1 MPKPFHAAVM
11 TACLVLSACSLFH
24 RDQNEA
30 ARPAE
35 RTAPLDLNSASVRRL
50 EELPGITPSMARR
63 IADGRPYES
72 THDLVDRG
80 ILTQHEF
87 DRVEDRLTVERREH

>member
-1 MPKPFHAAVM
+1 MIHAAMM
-11 TACLVLSACSLFH
+11 TACLILPACNLLH
-24 RDQNEA
+24 RDENEA
-30 ARPAE
+30 TKPIE
-35 RTAPLDLNSASVRRL
+35 RTAPLDLNSAPLRRL

-72 THDLVDRG
+72 PHDLVDRG